1 MPLRYKDVLGISKGG
16 FLIGSY
22 GMEPEL
28 IAFAQAFRALPAV
41 EFSDVKG
48 STETVKIRRWSDG
61 KRTWF
66 YAVNTTLDPVTV
78 TIAKPGTVLDLARN
92 VEIKYEGDAKIKLG
106 PYALR
111 SFQVPGDV
119 EIVVK

>member
-1 MPLRYKDVLGISKGG
+1 M
-16 FLIGSY
+16 
-22 GMEPEL
+22 
-28 IAFAQAFRALPAV
+28 
-41 EFSDVKG
+41 KG

-61 KRTWF
+61 KSTWF

-92 VEIKYEGDAKIKLG
+92 VKIKYENDAKIKLG